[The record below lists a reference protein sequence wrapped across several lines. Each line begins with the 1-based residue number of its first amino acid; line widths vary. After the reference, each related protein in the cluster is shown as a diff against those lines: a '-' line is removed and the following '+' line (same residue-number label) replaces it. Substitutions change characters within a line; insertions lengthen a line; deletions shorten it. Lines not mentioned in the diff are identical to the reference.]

1 VSACPHRAFCES
13 CSQLEGALEKVA
25 ALQGQ
30 AMKVIRDNGFIFDDI
45 GTEKGNW
52 QHLAFTLYC
61 EICEIDT
68 VARNALGWPLVPDGI
83 EEIQA

>member
-1 VSACPHRAFCES
+1 VSEIRE
-13 CSQLEGALEKVA
+13 ALEKVA
-25 ALQGQ
+25 ALQGE
-30 AMKVIRDNGFIFDDI
+30 ARKLIENNGFVFTDI
-45 GTEKGNW
+45 GTERGNW

-83 EEIQA
+83 EEIRA

>member
-1 VSACPHRAFCES
+1 MTEHE
-13 CSQLEGALEKVA
+13 ALVQIA
-25 ALQGQ
+25 AKQIEAL
-30 AMKVIRDNGFIFDDI
+30 ALIETNDFVFTDI

-68 VARNALGWPLVPDGI
+68 IARNALDWPPQERLHERASQHPPTEVKV
-83 EEIQA
+83 